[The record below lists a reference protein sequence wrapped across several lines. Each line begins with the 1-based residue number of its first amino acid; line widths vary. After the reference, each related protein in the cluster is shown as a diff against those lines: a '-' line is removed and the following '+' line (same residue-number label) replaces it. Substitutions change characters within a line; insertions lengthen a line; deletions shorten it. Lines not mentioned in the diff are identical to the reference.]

1 MSSSLTYDAIMAL
14 QNSTF
19 HHECFI
25 SVINDASIPTIS
37 ASSTSS
43 SSSSPASQPVIY
55 CNFIFPIG
63 LNATVE
69 IKDMPCNQFTQPASN
84 TTIYNEGE
92 ATASLLPTI
101 TPQEIMLGT
110 FTHEYCARIDILH
123 DKYGNGLELESVLF
137 NRFSIPITYRYP
149 KKAGESGNGALS
161 ASVDGQQQAQLDT
174 KQIIG
179 IACGAIGGSIVTLLI
194 ILLLR
199 RYHRYRSKKRTDDET
214 KADVEVTPMPNGLL
228 I

>member
-1 MSSSLTYDAIMAL
+1 MSSLTYDAIMAL

-69 IKDMPCNQFTQPASN
+69 IKDIPCNQFTQPASN

-137 NRFSIPITYRYP
+137 NRFTIPITYRYNP

-161 ASVDGQQQAQLDT
+161 ASVDGQQQSQLDT
-174 KQIIG
+174 KQIIS
-179 IACGAIGGSIVTLLI
+179 IACGTIGGSIVTLLI

-199 RYHRYRSKKRTDDET
+199 RYHRYRPKKRTDDET

>member
-1 MSSSLTYDAIMAL
+1 MSSLTYDAIMAL

-43 SSSSPASQPVIY
+43 SSSSPAQKPIIY

-69 IKDMPCNQFTQPASN
+69 IKDIPCDQFTQPASN
-84 TTIYNEGE
+84 NTIYNEGE

-123 DKYGNGLELESVLF
+123 NKYGNGLVLESVLF
-137 NRFSIPITYRYP
+137 NRFSIPITYRYNP
-149 KKAGESGNGALS
+149 KKAGENGNGILS
-161 ASVDGQQQAQLDT
+161 ASVQQQSQLDA
-174 KQIIG
+174 KQIIS
-179 IACGAIGGSIVTLLI
+179 IVCGAISGSMVTLLI

-199 RYHRYRSKKRTDDET
+199 RNQRYRSKRRKDDNET
-214 KADVEVTPMPNGLL
+214 NADVEVTPMPNGLL

>member
-1 MSSSLTYDAIMAL
+1 MAL

-69 IKDMPCNQFTQPASN
+69 IKDMPCSQFTQPASN
-84 TTIYNEGE
+84 TTIYNQGE
-92 ATASLLPTI
+92 AAASLLPTI
-101 TPQEIMLGT
+101 EEQEIMLGT

-149 KKAGESGNGALS
+149 KKGGDGSILS
-161 ASVDGQQQAQLDT
+161 ASVNGLQQSQLDT

-214 KADVEVTPMPNGLL
+214 NAEVEVTPMPNGLL
-228 I
+228 V